1 MKLESLKKMLH
12 IKACKKCGTLIQGYN
27 AKRRSGKEKGFRCRK
42 CYNLAHKLLQREY
55 TVKRILKEIH
65 GG

>member
-1 MKLESLKKMLH
+1 MSQ